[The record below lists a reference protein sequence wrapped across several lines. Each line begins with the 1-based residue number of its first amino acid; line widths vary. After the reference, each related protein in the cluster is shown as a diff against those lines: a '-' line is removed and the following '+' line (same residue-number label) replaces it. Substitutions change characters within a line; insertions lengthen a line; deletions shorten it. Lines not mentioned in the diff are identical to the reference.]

1 MNIVSIIMQFMGPAI
16 VSKLAGSLGINSTI
30 AQKAIGAALPAI
42 LAGIMGKASQP
53 GGAGILGD
61 LIGKQDPGLLGN
73 LAGMIGGSQQS
84 KIAEQGSSVLGSLL
98 GGSGLGALAGAVGK
112 FSGAS
117 DSATTGLL
125 GMLAPVVL
133 GSLGQQQK
141 SMGLDAGGLAKMLMG
156 QKDNISAAMPADFAK
171 MLGGSGLLDSI
182 GGGGSSTLG
191 QAAAAA
197 TGAAGAAAGMAGRAA
212 SNVGSAASSAASH
225 AGSAASSAAGSAAN
239 YGASAART
247 ASSFNWK
254 PWVMGLLGAL
264 VLWWLYNNFFASA
277 PRIALPVAPKITV
290 GSTDVGAQLSG
301 AFGSLP
307 GILGSVKDADSA
319 RAALPK
325 LQDVSGRLDGL
336 NGMLGQFSPDARK
349 VMAGYAGSSL
359 STLEPMLT
367 GALKAPGA
375 LGILEPIIK
384 QILARITGF
393 SKL

>member
-84 KIAEQGSSVLGSLL
+84 QIAQQGSSVLGSLL
-98 GGSGLGALAGAVGK
+98 GGSQLGALTGALGK
-112 FSGAS
+112 FTGAN
-117 DSATTGLL
+117 DTATTGLL
-125 GMLAPVVL
+125 GMLAPIVL

-156 QKDNISAAMPADFAK
+156 QKDNISAAMPGDFAK

-182 GGGGSSTLG
+182 GGGGSTLG

-212 SNVGSAASSAASH
+212 SNVGSAASQ

-239 YGASAART
+239 YGASAARQ
-247 ASSFNWK
+247 ASGFNWK

-264 VLWWLYNNFFASA
+264 ALWWLYNNFFASV
-277 PRIALPVAPKITV
+277 PRLALPQAPKITV
-290 GSTDVGAQLSG
+290 GSTDVGAQMSG

-307 GILGSVKDADSA
+307 GILASVKDASSA
-319 RAALPK
+319 QAALPK
-325 LQDVSGRLDGL
+325 LQDVSGRLDTL
-336 NGMLGQFSPDARK
+336 NGMLGQFSPEAK
-349 VMAGYAGSSL
+349 KAVAGYAGSSL
-359 STLEPMLT
+359 PALEPMLT

-375 LGILEPIIK
+375 LGVLEPIIK
-384 QILARITGF
+384 QIIARITGF